1 MTHTI
6 RFPLTVLLLL
16 ILSACASEPRLLMPT
31 SPEGIACVAV
41 CDAVRSRCSASESA
55 RAQSAASGCDNSH
68 EVQTCVDR
76 AVDDRTVL
84 ACEAKQNLGF
94 CSDAAP
100 NLEPCNEARLM
111 CALRCGARMLD
122 AE

>member
-6 RFPLTVLLLL
+6 RIPLTVLLLL
-16 ILSACASEPRLLMPT
+16 VIAACASEPRLLMPT
-31 SPEGIACVAV
+31 SPEGIACVAG
-41 CDAVRSRCSASESA
+41 CDAVRSRCSASESLHA
-55 RAQSAASGCDNSH
+55 LSAASGCDNSQ

-94 CSDAAP
+94 CPESTP
-100 NLEPCNEARLM
+100 NLAPCNEARLM

>member
-1 MTHTI
+1 MTRMIHI
-6 RFPLTVLLLL
+6 GLTLVLLA
-16 ILSACASEPRLLMPT
+16 LSGCASEPRLLMPT
-31 SPEGIACVAV
+31 SPDGIACVAA
-41 CDAVRSRCSASESA
+41 CDAVRARCSTSENL
-55 RAQSAASGCDNSH
+55 RAQGAASGCDNSH

-84 ACEAKQNLGF
+84 ACQAKQNTGF
-94 CSDAAP
+94 CPDASP
-100 NLEPCNEARLM
+100 NHAPCNEERLM